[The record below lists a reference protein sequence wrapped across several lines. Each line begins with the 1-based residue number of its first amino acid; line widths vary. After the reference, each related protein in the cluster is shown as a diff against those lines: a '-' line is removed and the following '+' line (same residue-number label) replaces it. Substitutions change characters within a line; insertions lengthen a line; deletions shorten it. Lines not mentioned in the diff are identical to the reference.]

1 MIALTRLKRL
11 RLKILPMGLLAAL
24 AGLMALGLH
33 AAEVTPFSKASGSA
47 LPFPWRFIG
56 LPERYAKPPTAID
69 VVELDGKKV
78 LRLRTDASWGTVAHP
93 ITESIKT
100 LQFSWRLDK
109 PLLRANLKSKST
121 EDAALKVCLSF
132 DMPLD
137 KVPTGERLLFRLAQL
152 VSQDKL
158 PTATLC
164 YTWAQADAVG
174 SVVPSPVTSRVRY
187 LVLNSANEPLQTWVP
202 HTRNVGADFLKA
214 FGSETSVVPLVTA
227 LVIGA
232 DADNTKDTSLA
243 YVSDLVTGAPI
254 NGAGQP

>member
-1 MIALTRLKRL
+1 MIALTRRKR
-11 RLKILPMGLLAAL
+11 
-24 AGLMALGLH
+24 
-33 AAEVTPFSKASGSA
+33 
-47 LPFPWRFIG
+47 
-56 LPERYAKPPTAID
+56 
-69 VVELDGKKV
+69 
-78 LRLRTDASWGTVAHP
+78 TVAHP
-93 ITESIKT
+93 ITAPIKT